1 MRGPILDAQD
11 AGAEVI
17 QRILRAASA
26 SETERFQLPI
36 TMVTLS
42 DPALANDLVDS
53 APTGQKVS
61 DIFVQFCSPPSWLL

>member
-1 MRGPILDAQD
+1 MRGPILSEQD
-11 AGAEVI
+11 SGAEAV
-17 QRILRAASA
+17 QGILRSAAP

-53 APTGQKVS
+53 SPLPQKVS
-61 DIFVQFCSPPSWLL
+61 VQLVLSPLQ